1 MLAVDQ
7 DKKRRLEEIRNQIE
21 INKNNAIKEIE
32 NEQMVPAMW
41 SVSALIDLKAQE
53 GILNKL

>member
-7 DKKRRLEEIRNQIE
+7 DKKRRLEEIRKQIE

>member
-7 DKKRRLEEIRNQIE
+7 DKKRRLEEIRKQIE

-41 SVSALIDLKAQE
+41 SVSTLIDLKAQE